1 MSCLVVRKCLWF
13 QNFQLQKVEKN
24 TQKLNITQPKKE
36 KKKTNETN
44 HRIAFSKDQWQQ
56 GLKDS

>member
-24 TQKLNITQPKKE
+24 TQKWNITQ
-36 KKKTNETN
+36 KKKLKMNETN